1 MRLFIDIETVPNW
14 EVVTDNTNSERKKKF
29 LALCRKKLN
38 KVQYPEQY
46 NNDYEVQRIG
56 ALSPELGDII
66 CICLGI
72 EDYKNNVFKIKKLI
86 GVEKDILVDVVTII
100 NSIATKKNIQFI
112 SHAGLHFD
120 YPFIVKKLIK
130 YNIDVPTDLY
140 EIVSAKYPPNYI
152 CDTQE
157 YWRMRNFNDKPSL
170 DLLCY
175 YFDVESPKNGEI
187 TGSTVFDEYM
197 KGNIYGIA
205 EYCANDVYALYQ
217 IYHKIIRSQEVIL
230 PMSVSPQF

>member
-1 MRLFIDIETVPNW
+1 
-14 EVVTDNTNSERKKKF
+14 
-29 LALCRKKLN
+29 
-38 KVQYPEQY
+38 
-46 NNDYEVQRIG
+46 
-56 ALSPELGDII
+56 
-66 CICLGI
+66 
-72 EDYKNNVFKIKKLI
+72 
-86 GVEKDILVDVVTII
+86 
-100 NSIATKKNIQFI
+100 
-112 SHAGLHFD
+112 
-120 YPFIVKKLIK
+120 
-130 YNIDVPTDLY
+130 
-140 EIVSAKYPPNYI
+140 
-152 CDTQE
+152 
-157 YWRMRNFNDKPSL
+157 MRNFNDKPSL